1 MSVCNVVLP
10 TFKVVLHLYCSSLGN
25 YHTQSTFYFR
35 DFRLPRIEE
44 NQVFELITMRP
55 DFAKFCTFLQNAES
69 LWQFEGGSFCFWQK
83 CKATLVKQLGYC
95 ANFQMAQY

>member
-1 MSVCNVVLP
+1 
-10 TFKVVLHLYCSSLGN
+10 
-25 YHTQSTFYFR
+25 
-35 DFRLPRIEE
+35 
-44 NQVFELITMRP
+44 MRP
-55 DFAKFCTFLQNAES
+55 DFSTFLQNAES

>member
-1 MSVCNVVLP
+1 
-10 TFKVVLHLYCSSLGN
+10 
-25 YHTQSTFYFR
+25 
-35 DFRLPRIEE
+35 
-44 NQVFELITMRP
+44 MRP